1 MKKILLFFLLISC
14 TSLETNINTSEKKLV
29 FDENLNFKEF
39 NDLLIEYAEKKP
51 YPNIDD

>member
-1 MKKILLFFLLISC
+1 MKKIILFFLLISC
-14 TSLETNINTSEKKLV
+14 TSLETDIDTNEKRLD
-29 FDENLNFKEF
+29 FDKNLNFKEF